1 MVRLRS
7 VLVSVCVFAL
17 LSIAASAAP
26 PPAHS
31 KTPRKLAVPHLTGK
45 VADPSHP
52 PGGPPV
58 IIMDPESWVLIDAP
72 TGGIS
77 AEETS
82 PPPSTGHI
90 YILHGDAGIN
100 ESPLPQTVKD
110 DLVPAPQD
118 PGTISI
124 EDEGTDDTYIVSQ
137 EIAEGIEAS
146 ELAGALTPEIDAIA
160 EPLDEE
166 TSYSSSGTNKSIFGG
181 SCATHDKNYEKV
193 INLHDYNY
201 DKTFQLSD
209 GFTGSFS
216 ANAQLEG
223 SITAQLNFG
232 LKRKKV
238 FGKCVPYGVKFQNV
252 HAFGNATSTA
262 GITLTGGLAY
272 QNTFGPWDISK
283 AHLFSYT
290 YWAGPIPIT
299 IGFNLPIT
307 AGLDLGASV
316 TGTINYNGNFV
327 ASGTFD
333 YVCTLD
339 DCSGSANFENTSP
352 TGSTQSITGSVTGH
366 IKPVPHVDVALRAYL
381 YDDALLYAQ
390 IGVRPHLLGD
400 LWGYTGNTCGDADGN
415 GNNESVHALTFDLD
429 RRIDITAEAK
439 IIGRD
444 PWQRTVRT
452 GPVVHM
458 GFWDLN
464 TSDAMQ
470 PLLQGPANLNVGAA
484 GNYNVK
490 IRPCWP
496 YTDKVTYQLNW
507 GDGSAAQSLEG
518 VPGTDVPASHTWTAA
533 GSPTV
538 TATSVQDLHG
548 RTLNQSTSRTVQVT
562 VPVPLTIT
570 STPSPASSTYG
581 NAITWTVTPTGGD
594 PATRQYA
601 LVRQLAGTSTWLP
614 ATLAW
619 QASNVLSWTPAAGDV
634 GTWTFFILVKDGN
647 TPANPGYASSTNP
660 GQTLVVAPLAVTA
673 TASPASAT
681 YGNTLSWTATAT
693 GGTPGTIQY
702 ALARQLVGTSTWTP
716 IPLVWQAGNVLNWT
730 PTSADVGT
738 WQMAIAV
745 RDVNTA
751 PDANGYGYSAFTLPG
766 TVQVSAPITALSI
779 TPSPASSV
787 YGNAITWTA
796 TASGGV
802 PASTKYA
809 LFRRRAGATAWIP
822 DVTTPAWQ
830 TSNVLSWT
838 PTSADTGTTPWE
850 IIVWVKDGNTPANA
864 NTYGYS
870 AYANAGPVQVVTA
883 PLTLSVTPSPA
894 SSVYGNT
901 ISWTATAGGGTPAT
915 TKFAFFRRRAGT
927 TPWTP
932 DVTAPAWQSS
942 NVMSW
947 TPSSADVG
955 TWEIFIWVKDGDTAA
970 NANGYGYAA
979 YVNAGN
985 VQVVTPPLTLTVT
998 GSPASATYGNAIT
1011 WTATATGGTPATTQY
1026 AFFRRLAGATAWTPA
1041 VTAPAWQ
1048 TSNTYSWTPTSADV
1062 GTWETYVWVKDGNT
1076 AANANTY
1083 GYAAGYNS
1091 GTVQIVAPLTLTVTG
1106 SPASSVYGNAITWTA
1121 TAGGGVPA
1129 TTRYAFFRRRSG
1141 TTPWTPDVNAPAW
1154 QTSNTYTWT
1163 PTSSDTGTWDTY
1175 VWVKD
1180 GNTPAGMNTY
1190 GYAAGF
1196 NSGAVRV
1203 VAPLSGIS
1211 CTSPSPANYGT
1222 AFNWT
1227 VSATGGDSATLN
1239 YALFRR
1245 LAGTTSWTPATPSWQ
1260 TGNVLSWTPVSTD
1273 VGSWEIVIWAKDG
1286 NTPASPGYSASCNP
1300 GTVQVLAPLSVAG
1313 TSSPA
1318 SANYGTTLTWTATAT
1333 GGTPSTT
1340 RYAFFRRPAGATAWI
1355 PDVTA
1360 PAWQTSNVM
1369 TWTPT
1374 SANVGSWDIII
1385 WVKDGNT
1392 PANANGYGY
1401 AAYYNAG
1408 QVQVTAPPLGL
1419 TVTGSPATSPYGN
1432 TITWT
1437 ATASGGVPATTR
1449 FAFFRRR
1456 SGAATWIPDVSAPAW
1471 QTSNVMTW
1479 TPDSADAGAWDIII
1493 WVKDGNT
1500 AANANG
1506 YGYAAY
1512 ANAGGVQVTVAQAYP
1527 AKGWVDGYNSQ
1538 HIWGWA
1544 CDPDYP
1550 TQSNRVDL
1558 YNTNGQSLGS
1568 AGAFGGSSSAINSA
1582 CGGGTA
1588 HYFDYY
1594 PSGGIPSGTHF
1605 NVWSIDLPYA
1615 TAGNDNR
1622 KLGGTGAIGDGT
1634 EFVIP

>member
-1 MVRLRS
+1 MITLE
-7 VLVSVCVFAL
+7 
-17 LSIAASAAP
+17 
-26 PPAHS
+26 
-31 KTPRKLAVPHLTGK
+31 
-45 VADPSHP
+45 
-52 PGGPPV
+52 
-58 IIMDPESWVLIDAP
+58 PESWVVIDAP
-72 TGGIS
+72 GDGGVS
-77 AEETS
+77 TEGTS
-82 PPPSTGHI
+82 PPPSTGHV
-90 YILHGDAGIN
+90 YILRGEAGIS
-100 ESPLPQTVKD
+100 ESPLPQTIKD
-110 DLVPAPQD
+110 DLVPTPPD
-118 PGTISI
+118 GDISI
-124 EDEGTDDTYIVSQ
+124 SSEDGGEYAYIVSQ
-137 EIAEGIEAS
+137 EIADGIEAS
-146 ELAGALTPEIDAIA
+146 ELAGALTPEIEAIA

-166 TSYSSSGTNKSIFGG
+166 TSYSASTTNKSIFGG
-181 SCATHDKNYEKV
+181 SCATHDKNYSKV
-193 INLHDYNY
+193 INLHSYNY
-201 DKTFQLSD
+201 DKTFQLGD

-223 SITAQLNFG
+223 SVTAQLNFG

-283 AHLFSYT
+283 AHLFSFT

-316 TGTINYNGNFV
+316 TGTINYNGNYV

-352 TGSTQSITGSVTGH
+352 TGSTQSITGSVSGH
-366 IKPVPHVDVALRAYL
+366 IKPVPHVDVAIRAYL

-390 IGVRPHLLGD
+390 VGVRPYLLGD

-444 PWQRTVRT
+444 PWQRTLRT
-452 GPVVHM
+452 GSVVHM
-458 GFWDLN
+458 GFWDLIN
-464 TSDAMQ
+464 SDAMQ
-470 PLLQGPANLNVGAA
+470 PLLQGPANLNVGTA

-507 GDGSAAQSLEG
+507 GDGSAAQPLEG

-533 GSPTV
+533 GSPAV

-548 RTLNQSTSRTVQVT
+548 RTLNQSTSLTVQVT

-581 NAITWTVTPTGGD
+581 NAITWTVTPAGGD

-601 LVRQLAGTSTWLP
+601 LVRQLAGTTTWLP

-619 QASNVLSWTPAAGDV
+619 QTSNVLSWTPLAGDV
-634 GTWTFFILVKDGN
+634 GTWQFFILVKDGN
-647 TPANPGYASSTNP
+647 TPADPGYAASANP

-673 TASPASAT
+673 TTSPASVT
-681 YGNTLSWTATAT
+681 YGNALTWTATAT

-702 ALARQLVGTSTWTP
+702 TLARQLVGTSTWIPT
-716 IPLVWQAGNVLNWT
+716 PLVWQAGNVLSWT

-738 WQMAIAV
+738 WQMAVAV

-751 PDANGYGYSAFTLPG
+751 PNANGYGYSAYTFPN
-766 TVQVSAPITALSI
+766 TVQVVAPLGLTITSS
-779 TPSPASSV
+779 PSSSV

-802 PASTKYA
+802 PATTKFA

-830 TSNVLSWT
+830 ASNVLSWT
-838 PTSADTGTTPWE
+838 PTSADTGTPWE
-850 IIVWVKDGNTPANA
+850 IFIWVKDGNTPANA
-864 NTYGYS
+864 NGYGYA
-870 AYANAGPVQVVTA
+870 AYANAGNVQVVTA
-883 PLTLSVTPSPA
+883 PITLTVTPSPA
-894 SSVYGNT
+894 SSIYGNAIT
-901 ISWTATAGGGTPAT
+901 WTASTTGGTPAT

-932 DVTAPAWQSS
+932 DATTPAWQTS

-955 TWEIFIWVKDGDTAA
+955 TWEIFIWAKDGDTAA
-970 NANGYGYAA
+970 NANGYGA

-985 VQVVTPPLTLTVT
+985 VQVTAPPVLTLTVT
-998 GSPASATYGNAIT
+998 GSPAA
-1011 WTATATGGTPATTQY
+1011 
-1026 AFFRRLAGATAWTPA
+1026 
-1041 VTAPAWQ
+1041 
-1048 TSNTYSWTPTSADV
+1048 
-1062 GTWETYVWVKDGNT
+1062 
-1076 AANANTY
+1076 
-1083 GYAAGYNS
+1083 
-1091 GTVQIVAPLTLTVTG
+1091 
-1106 SPASSVYGNAITWTA
+1106 SVYGNAITWTA
-1121 TAGGGVPA
+1121 TAGGGNNPS
-1129 TTRYAFFRRRSG
+1129 TTKYAFFRRRAG
-1141 TTPWTPDVNAPAW
+1141 TTPWTPDATAPAW
-1154 QTSNTYTWT
+1154 QTSNTYSWT
-1163 PTSSDTGTWDTY
+1163 PAPADVGTWDTY

-1180 GNTPAGMNTY
+1180 GNTPASMNTY
-1190 GYAAGF
+1190 GYSAGY

-1203 VAPLSGIS
+1203 VAPIS
-1211 CTSPSPANYGT
+1211 LACPPNPGPTNYGT
-1222 AFNWT
+1222 PITWT
-1227 VSATGGDSATLN
+1227 VNPSGGDSATLQ

-1245 LAGTTSWTPATPSWQ
+1245 RSGATVWIPDVTAPAWQSGNVFTWTPAS
-1260 TGNVLSWTPVSTD
+1260 SD
-1273 VGSWEIVIWAKDG
+1273 VGTWEFTIWTKDG
-1286 NTPASPGYSASCNP
+1286 TTPANYNGYGYYSSCPSA
-1300 GTVQVLAPLSVAG
+1300 VQVLTPLG
-1313 TSSPA
+1313 LTSNRSPA
-1318 SANYGTTLTWTATAT
+1318 SSDYGTTLTWTATAT

-1340 RYAFFRRPAGATAWI
+1340 KYAFFRRPAGATAWM
-1355 PDVTA
+1355 PDATA
-1360 PAWQTSNVM
+1360 PVWQTSNVFS
-1369 TWTPT
+1369 WTPN
-1374 SANVGSWDIII
+1374 SSNVGSWEIVL

-1401 AAYYNAG
+1401 GAYYNAG
-1408 QVQVTAPPLGL
+1408 PVQVTAPPLGL
-1419 TVTGSPATSPYGN
+1419 TVTPSPATSPYGN

-1437 ATASGGVPATTR
+1437 ATASGGVPATTK

-1456 SGAATWIPDVSAPAW
+1456 SGATAWIPDVSAPAW

-1479 TPDSADAGAWDIII
+1479 TPTSADAGAWEIFI

-1512 ANAGGVQVTVAQAYP
+1512 TNAGGVQVTVAQAYP

-1544 CDPDYP
+1544 CDQDYP
-1550 TQSNRVDL
+1550 TQSNRVDV
-1558 YNTNGQSLGS
+1558 YNTNGQGLGS
-1568 AGAFGGSSSAINSA
+1568 AGASGGSSSAINST

-1594 PSGGIPSGTHF
+1594 PSGGIASGTHF

-1622 KLGGTGAIGDGT
+1622 KLGGNGAIGDGT